1 MARDLRIPTAAVFE
15 PLLHPA
21 RYKGAWGGRGS
32 GKSHFFAGLAIEDAL
47 RFKGEH
53 GMGLRMVCLRETQK
67 SLKFSAKSL
76 IEKKLQD
83 FGLGEAQG
91 FRVYREQIELPGDGV
106 MIFNGLQDHTADSV
120 KSLDDFHRAWIEEA
134 QAVSDRSLTLLRP
147 TIRAEGSEIWASWN
161 PSLPTDA
168 IDMMLRSDKTP
179 KGSVVVRANW
189 SDNPWLPRTLEDERR
204 DVMAQSPERY
214 GHIYEGEYQSVTE
227 GAYFA
232 SRLTEA
238 QLSGRIG
245 NVYRDP
251 LMKIYAIWDIGSTSN
266 AADATS
272 IWIVQF
278 IGDEI
283 RVLNYYEAI
292 GQAFDDHVHWL
303 RSNGYEDAVCILPH
317 DGRKHDFVHTI
328 TPQGFLG
335 RAGFTTDVVTNQ
347 GKGAALLRIDAVRA
361 LLPRCRFNE
370 ETTES
375 GRLALGAYRQ
385 KIDDVRGVGL
395 GPVHDW
401 ASHAADAFGLVAV
414 YAERANTANKRQP
427 LRRNL
432 KGVV

>member
-76 IEKKLQD
+76 IEKKLQG

-147 TIRAEGSEIWASWN
+147 TIRSEGSEIWASWN

-179 KGSVVVRANW
+179 KGSVIVRANW
-189 SDNPWLPRTLEDERR
+189 SDNPWKPNTQEDERR
-204 DVMAQSPERY
+204 DDMAMRPERY
-214 GHIYEGEYQSVTE
+214 GHIWEGEYQSVTE

-272 IWIVQF
+272 IWITF
-278 IGDEI
+278 IGCGLTGM
-283 RVLNYYEAI
+283 RTLFASC
-292 GQAFDDHVHWL
+292 
-303 RSNGYEDAVCILPH
+303 R
-317 DGRKHDFVHTI
+317 
-328 TPQGFLG
+328 
-335 RAGFTTDVVTNQ
+335 TTDASTTLFTQ
-347 GKGAALLRIDAVRA
+347 SRRRA
-361 LLPRCRFNE
+361 F
-370 ETTES
+370 
-375 GRLALGAYRQ
+375 
-385 KIDDVRGVGL
+385 
-395 GPVHDW
+395 
-401 ASHAADAFGLVAV
+401 
-414 YAERANTANKRQP
+414 
-427 LRRNL
+427 
-432 KGVV
+432 

>member
-1 MARDLRIPTAAVFE
+1 MTRNLRIPTAAVFE

-32 GKSHFFAGLAIEDAL
+32 GKSHFFGGLAIEDAL
-47 RFKGEH
+47 RFKGDH
-53 GMGLRMVCLRETQK
+53 GTGLRMVCLREVQK

-76 IEKKLQD
+76 IEQKLID

-120 KSLDDFHRAWIEEA
+120 KSLEDFHRAWIEEA
-134 QAVSDRSLTLLRP
+134 QSVSERSLTLLRP
-147 TIRAEGSEIWASWN
+147 TIRSEGSEIWASWN

-189 SDNPWLPRTLEDERR
+189 SDNPWLPHTLEDERR
-204 DVMAQSPERY
+204 DVMASSPERY

-232 SRLTEA
+232 SRLNEA

-245 NVYRDP
+245 NVSRDP
-251 LMKIYAIWDIGSTSN
+251 LLKIYAIWDIGSTSN

-272 IWIVQF
+272 IWVVQF
-278 IGDEI
+278 IGDEV

-361 LLPRCRFNE
+361 MLPRCRFNE
-370 ETTES
+370 DTTES

-385 KIDDVRGVGL
+385 KVDDVRGVGL

-414 YAERANTANKRQP
+414 YAERASTTNKRKP
-427 LRRNL
+427 LRRNIQ
-432 KGVV
+432 GIA

>member
-1 MARDLRIPTAAVFE
+1 
-15 PLLHPA
+15 
-21 RYKGAWGGRGS
+21 
-32 GKSHFFAGLAIEDAL
+32 
-47 RFKGEH
+47 
-53 GMGLRMVCLRETQK
+53 
-67 SLKFSAKSL
+67 
-76 IEKKLQD
+76 
-83 FGLGEAQG
+83 
-91 FRVYREQIELPGDGV
+91 
-106 MIFNGLQDHTADSV
+106 
-120 KSLDDFHRAWIEEA
+120 
-134 QAVSDRSLTLLRP
+134 
-147 TIRAEGSEIWASWN
+147 
-161 PSLPTDA
+161 
-168 IDMMLRSDKTP
+168 MMLRSDRTP
-179 KGSVVVRANW
+179 KGSVIVRANW
-189 SDNPWLPRTLEDERR
+189 SDNPWKPNTQEDERR
-204 DVMAQSPERY
+204 DDMAMRPERY
-214 GHIYEGEYQSVTE
+214 GHIWEGEYQSVTE

-251 LMKIYAIWDIGSTSN
+251 LMKVYAIWDIGSTSN

-278 IGDEI
+278 IGDEV

-361 LLPRCRFNE
+361 MLPRCRFNE
-370 ETTES
+370 DTTES

-414 YAERANTANKRQP
+414 YAERANTVNKRQP

>member
-1 MARDLRIPTAAVFE
+1 
-15 PLLHPA
+15 
-21 RYKGAWGGRGS
+21 
-32 GKSHFFAGLAIEDAL
+32 
-47 RFKGEH
+47 
-53 GMGLRMVCLRETQK
+53 
-67 SLKFSAKSL
+67 
-76 IEKKLQD
+76 
-83 FGLGEAQG
+83 
-91 FRVYREQIELPGDGV
+91 
-106 MIFNGLQDHTADSV
+106 
-120 KSLDDFHRAWIEEA
+120 
-134 QAVSDRSLTLLRP
+134 
-147 TIRAEGSEIWASWN
+147 
-161 PSLPTDA
+161 
-168 IDMMLRSDKTP
+168 
-179 KGSVVVRANW
+179 
-189 SDNPWLPRTLEDERR
+189 
-204 DVMAQSPERY
+204 
-214 GHIYEGEYQSVTE
+214 
-227 GAYFA
+227 
-232 SRLTEA
+232 LTEA

-278 IGDEI
+278 IGDEV

-361 LLPRCRFNE
+361 MLPRCRFNDD
-370 ETTES
+370 TTES

>member
-1 MARDLRIPTAAVFE
+1 MARSLRIPTAGVFE

-32 GKSHFFAGLAIEDAL
+32 GKSHFFGGLAIEDAL
-47 RFKGEH
+47 RFKGDH
-53 GMGLRMVCLRETQK
+53 GTGLRMVCLREVQK

-76 IEKKLQD
+76 IEQKLQD
-83 FGLGEAQG
+83 FGLGEAEG
-91 FRVYREQIELPGDGV
+91 FKVYREQIEMPGDGV

-120 KSLDDFHRAWIEEA
+120 KSLEDFHRAWIEEA
-134 QAVSDRSLTLLRP
+134 QSVSERSLTLLRP
-147 TIRAEGSEIWASWN
+147 TIRSEGSEIWASWN

-168 IDMMLRSDKTP
+168 IDMMLRSDRTP

-189 SDNPWLPRTLEDERR
+189 SDNPWLPSTLEDERK
-204 DVMAQSPERY
+204 DVMAMSPERY

-232 SRLTEA
+232 GRLTDA
-238 QLSGRIG
+238 QLTGRIG
-245 NVYRDP
+245 NVSRDG
-251 LMKIYAIWDIGSTSN
+251 LMKVYAIWDIGSTSN

-361 LLPRCRFNE
+361 MLPRCRFNAD
-370 ETTES
+370 TTEA
-375 GRLALGAYRQ
+375 GRVALGAYRQ
-385 KIDDVRGVGL
+385 KIDEARGIGL

-414 YAERANTANKRQP
+414 YAERARTVNKRQP